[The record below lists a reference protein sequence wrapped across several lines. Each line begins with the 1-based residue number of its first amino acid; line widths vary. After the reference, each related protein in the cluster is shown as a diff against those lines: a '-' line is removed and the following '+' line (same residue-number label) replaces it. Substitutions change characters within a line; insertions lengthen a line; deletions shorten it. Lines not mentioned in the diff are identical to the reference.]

1 MKVGAGI
8 QLAVNESM
16 FVKGEVSA
24 TFFDTSTIIY
34 SGDDYWDVT
43 PTAYTAKVGI
53 GFKF

>member
-24 TFFDTSTIIY
+24 TFFDTSTITY
-34 SGDDYWDVT
+34 LSDDYWDVT
-43 PTAYTAKVGI
+43 PTAYSAKVGV